1 MTRLAQRAFQS
12 SDVLANFLTDGSSK
26 FSRADGIAVSK
37 TEYASVGFHQPKEMN
52 VWFFVSCGHTEKFSK
67 IDAQL
72 EVHWVNIK
80 ARNFKM
86 PLELTANISAV
97 WWQNSV
103 IALMK
108 FTDDVFY
115 SLVKCLK
122 LLKAEPN
129 LQRGVTSNM

>member
-1 MTRLAQRAFQS
+1 
-12 SDVLANFLTDGSSK
+12 
-26 FSRADGIAVSK
+26 
-37 TEYASVGFHQPKEMN
+37 
-52 VWFFVSCGHTEKFSK
+52 
-67 IDAQL
+67 
-72 EVHWVNIK
+72 
-80 ARNFKM
+80 M

-108 FTDDVFY
+108 FTGDVFY